1 MKDLKDKILRILKKI
16 KKNSKEKWYIILG
29 PFIPSIIRII
39 ASLFKWEFNYKL
51 STIDLYV
58 LSLAITIVPILEY
71 IHKKT
76 YYNKRLKNSKNET
89 INEIFNEP
97 IFYSNI
103 GVLILLVIIISLN
116 NSYILFSDNSFVAI
130 ALSILL
136 LLVNIIFVVASIYFL
151 DAINEER
158 LIEEVTRLEYN
169 SNFEVEER

>member
-1 MKDLKDKILRILKKI
+1 MKVRITKIFNKI
-16 KKNSKEKWYIILG
+16 RKNSKEKWYIILG
-29 PFIPSIIRII
+29 PFIPSIIRLI
-39 ASLFKWEFNYKL
+39 ANIFKWEFTQKL
-51 STIDLYV
+51 TTIDLYV

-76 YYNKRLKNSKNET
+76 YYNKKLKNSKNET

-97 IFYSNI
+97 IFFSNI

-116 NSYILFSDNSFVAI
+116 NSYILFSNTSFNSI

-136 LLVNIIFVVASIYFL
+136 LLLNVVFVVTSIYFL

-158 LIEEVTRLEYN
+158 LIEEVTRLEFN
-169 SNFEVEER
+169 PDFEVKER